1 MYWILTAFASKD
13 STGLH
18 IICCL
23 FRPKHLKSQW
33 QFRKAFINCHQK
45 IYEKAQNCNLKGT
58 VSRDFQP
65 LFFAQKTVRY
75 LGPIWK
81 GKIGFANIFISVK
94 NFIAMFEISCPR
106 IVISQRPY
114 GHVKWAL
121 GSPYFQIFELLLLV
135 GMNTLYF
142 AWSQWEAFQKIS
154 LQKRNVHKTFLAW
167 L

>member
-18 IICCL
+18 TIFCL

-65 LFFAQKTVRY
+65 LFFAQKTLRWY

-106 IVISQRPY
+106 IVND
-114 GHVKWAL
+114 H
-121 GSPYFQIFELLLLV
+121 
-135 GMNTLYF
+135 TD
-142 AWSQWEAFQKIS
+142 
-154 LQKRNVHKTFLAW
+154 T
-167 L
+167 